1 MEGSVPVDSDVFLV
15 TDFVN
20 LKIKP
25 TQSFRCAYKN
35 KIYICVF
42 IKVYDHM
49 CINIY
54 VYIMFLKKKTIIY
67 QRQLTPTLSP

>member
-1 MEGSVPVDSDVFLV
+1 VKDSVPVDSDVLLV

-25 TQSFRCAYKN
+25 TQSFRRAYRN
-35 KIYICVF
+35 KMYIRVF
-42 IKVYDHM
+42 IEVYDHM

-54 VYIMFLKKKTIIY
+54 VYIMFIKKKTIIY